1 VPLMYRQSIGMQ
13 DSVMRQL
20 GTKSSGLR
28 TASIINMQAPREEER
43 ENYGRNEVVE
53 RRAPASGFV

>member
-1 VPLMYRQSIGMQ
+1 
-13 DSVMRQL
+13 MRQL

-28 TASIINMQAPREEER
+28 TASIINMQAPREQER

-53 RRAPASGFV
+53 RQAPASGSVRGH